1 MKATY
6 IENDPTRSQVRP
18 DQKRASA
25 LGFYSGSSGT
35 VPAQWQNSPF
45 LAGGRL
51 TSAFGAN
58 PKSKKKSILSYKE
71 FLKTKEKVTN
81 RNNKK

>member
-6 IENDPTRSQVRP
+6 IENDPTRSQVTP

-25 LGFYSGSSGT
+25 LGFYSGSSGN
-35 VPAQWQNSPF
+35 VPAHWNNSPF

-51 TSAFGAN
+51 TSPFGAN
-58 PKSKKKSILSYKE
+58 PKEKKKQVLSYKE
-71 FLKTKEKVTN
+71 FLKTKEKVAK
-81 RNNKK
+81 NK